1 MSAGRIVLLVFG
13 IIFLVASV
21 FLLIGGGGLVWA
33 NAALTDSGGFFT
45 TDSTRLQ
52 SDSYAIASEP
62 ADIDWGAGCD
72 MGWCRDPGDF
82 LTIKVEA
89 ETSKL
94 GIPEAMPGI
103 FIGIGPEVDVADY
116 LDDVEYDEI
125 TQWSS
130 NSWGT
135 DVEYRR
141 HPGDSQPADPTTQ
154 TFWEVS
160 AYGTGTRTLEWEPR
174 SGNWVMVIMNED
186 GSFDIDAI
194 GAVGARVPW
203 VFWLG
208 IGLLIAGAVALPA
221 GIVMVY
227 FAARRPK

>member
-21 FLLIGGGGLVWA
+21 FLLLGGGSIVGA
-33 NAALTDSGGFFT
+33 HAAMTDSDGFYT
-45 TDSTRLQ
+45 TETTRLR
-52 SDSYAIASEP
+52 SDSYAIATESAE
-62 ADIDWGAGCD
+62 IDWEGA
-72 MGWCRDPGDF
+72 CRSGRCCDPGD
-82 LTIKVEA
+82 LVTIKVEA
-89 ETSKL
+89 ENRDTSQ
-94 GIPEAMPGI
+94 GV
-103 FIGIGPEVDVADY
+103 FIGIGPESDVADY

-125 TQWSS
+125 TEW
-130 NSWGT
+130 NSDDWDI

-160 AYGTGTRTLEWEPR
+160 AHGTGAQTLTWEPE
-174 SGNWVMVIMNED
+174 SGNWVLVIMNQD
-186 GSFDIDAI
+186 GSYDIDVN
-194 GAVGARVPW
+194 GALGAKVPW
-203 VFWLG
+203 LFWLG

-227 FAARRPK
+227 FAARRPR